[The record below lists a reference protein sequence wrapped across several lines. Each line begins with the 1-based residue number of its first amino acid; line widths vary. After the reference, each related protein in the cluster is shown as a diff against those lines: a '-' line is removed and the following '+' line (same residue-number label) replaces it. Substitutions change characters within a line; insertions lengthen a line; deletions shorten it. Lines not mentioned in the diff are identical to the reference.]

1 MLGET
6 GAVLISALSTIIILD
21 TSNISFTVS
30 VNTLIVSSTILL
42 DKPGSVVVALIS
54 IICVSSV
61 FETCKALL
69 TKPDEISKF
78 LATLS

>member
-30 VNTLIVSSTILL
+30 VKTLIVSSTILL

-61 FETCKALL
+61 FETCKHYLL
-69 TKPDEISKF
+69 NQMKYPSF
-78 LATLS
+78 